1 MNYPRSGIRTFLRT
15 PSIALALIVSILLSI
30 SGTSLLFATASAAAL
45 TPISATA
52 SSSVPS
58 ANTNYTV
65 NWTATNALAQ
75 SQTIK
80 ISFDPGNSTFDLG
93 SLANTDVITS
103 GSPTNLTII
112 TGACGAVTANQVSIN
127 GGISNA
133 AGNKSVT
140 LTACGA
146 VASGSKT
153 VVFTN
158 NHVTNPATPG
168 SYIVRVAGTQPDSGD
183 TRVVI
188 INQVLVSA
196 DVATSLFFT
205 VAGLASGQTVN
216 GETTSTTSTATAIA
230 FGTLSPSTP
239 IIAGQELTV
248 STNSSSGFVVTVKED
263 QNLIS
268 SAGSQIYTFKD
279 GNGQATPIVWAAPA
293 ATTGNAL
300 TYGHMGVTSDDAD
313 LNAGE
318 FTGSKYVGNFATT
331 TRVIFSNTG
340 AADGSTQNIGK
351 VRVAYKIEI
360 SGLQAAGSDYSNH
373 LIYVCT
379 PTF

>member
-1 MNYPRSGIRTFLRT
+1 MNYPRSAIRTFLST
-15 PSIALALIVSILLSI
+15 PSIAFSLIISILL
-30 SGTSLLFATASAAAL
+30 GFGGWSLIFATASAAAL

-58 ANTNYTV
+58 ANTNYSI

-75 SQTIK
+75 GQTIK

-93 SLANTDVITS
+93 SLTNTDVITS
-103 GSPTNLTII
+103 GTPTNLTI
-112 TGACGAVTANQVSIN
+112 TTAACGAVTANQVSIS

-183 TRVVI
+183 TRVII

-205 VAGLASGQTVN
+205 VTGLASGQTVN
-216 GETTSTTSTATAIA
+216 GETTSTSTTATAIA
-230 FGTLSPSTP
+230 YGTLTPATP
-239 IIAGQELTV
+239 IIAGQELSVT
-248 STNSSSGFVVTVKED
+248 TNAGSGFVVTVRED
-263 QNLIS
+263 QNLMS

-279 GNGQATPIVWAAPA
+279 GNGQATPVVWTAPA

-300 TYGHMGVTSDDAD
+300 TYGHLGVTSDDAD

-318 FTGSKYVGNFATT
+318 FSGAKYAGNFATT
-331 TRVIFSNTG
+331 TRVVFSNTS
-340 AADGSTQNIGK
+340 AADGTTQNIGK

>member
-15 PSIALALIVSILLSI
+15 PSIAFALIISILLSI
-30 SGTSLLFATASAAAL
+30 GGSSLLFATASAAAL

-58 ANTNYTV
+58 ANTNYTIT
-65 NWTATNALAQ
+65 WTATNGLATG
-75 SQTIK
+75 QTIK
-80 ISFDPGNSTFDLG
+80 ISFDPGNSTFGLG
-93 SLANTDVITS
+93 SLVNTDVITS
-103 GSPTNLTII
+103 GTPTNLTII
-112 TGACGAVTANQVSIN
+112 TAACGGVTANQVSVS

-133 AGNKSVT
+133 SGDKSIT

-146 VASGSKT
+146 VAAGSKT
-153 VVFTN
+153 VVLTN
-158 NHVTNPATPG
+158 NHVTNPSSPG

-205 VAGLASGQTVN
+205 VTGLGTGQTIN
-216 GETTSTTSTATAIA
+216 GETTSTTSTPTAIA
-230 FGTLSPSTP
+230 FGVLAPLTP
-239 IIAGQELTV
+239 IIAGQELSVT
-248 STNSSSGFVVTVKED
+248 TNSSSGFVVTVRED
-263 QNLIS
+263 QNLMS
-268 SAGSQIYTFKD
+268 SAGAQIYTFKD
-279 GNGQATPIVWAAPA
+279 GNGVATPVVWTAPA

-300 TYGHMGVTSDDAD
+300 TYGHIGVTSDDAD
-313 LNAGE
+313 LNSGE
-318 FTGSKYVGNFATT
+318 FTGTKYAGNFATT
-331 TRVIFSNTG
+331 SRVIFSNTG

>member
-1 MNYPRSGIRTFLRT
+1 MPQHL
-15 PSIALALIVSILLSI
+15 
-30 SGTSLLFATASAAAL
+30 
-45 TPISATA
+45 
-52 SSSVPS
+52 SVPS

-65 NWTATNALAQ
+65 NWTATNALALG
-75 SQTIK
+75 QTIK
-80 ISFDPGNSTFDLG
+80 ISFDPGNSTFDLA
-93 SLANTDVITS
+93 SLVSTDVITS
-103 GSPTNLTII
+103 GTPTNLTIT
-112 TGACGAVTANQVSIN
+112 TGACGAVTANQVSIS

-146 VASGSKT
+146 VSSGNKT

-188 INQVLVSA
+188 LNQVLVSA

-205 VAGLASGQTVN
+205 ITGLASGSAVN
-216 GETTSTTSTATAIA
+216 GEITSTTTSATAIA
-230 FGTLSPSTP
+230 YGILTPSTP
-239 IIAGQELTV
+239 IIAGQELSVT
-248 STNSSSGFVVTVKED
+248 TNAVSGFVVTVKED

-279 GNGQATPIVWAAPA
+279 GNGQATPIVWTAPA

-318 FTGSKYVGNFATT
+318 FSGSKYVGNFATT
-331 TRVIFSNTG
+331 TRVIFSNAS

-351 VRVAYKIEI
+351 IRVAYKIEI

>member
-1 MNYPRSGIRTFLRT
+1 MNYPRSGIRTFLST
-15 PSIALALIVSILLSI
+15 PSIAFALIISILFGI
-30 SGTSLLFATASAAAL
+30 GGTTLVFSTASAAAL

-58 ANTNYTV
+58 ANTNYTIT
-65 NWTATNALAQ
+65 WTATNGLIAG
-75 SQTIK
+75 QTIK
-80 ISFDPGNSTFDLG
+80 ISFDPGNSTFDL
-93 SLANTDVITS
+93 SALVVTDVITS
-103 GSPTNLTII
+103 GTPTNLSII
-112 TGACGAVTANQVSIN
+112 TTPCGATANQVSVN

-133 AGNKSVT
+133 AGNKSIT

-146 VASGSKT
+146 VAAGSKT
-153 VVFTN
+153 VALTN
-158 NHVTNPATPG
+158 NHVTNPSSPG

-183 TRVVI
+183 TRVII

-205 VAGLASGQTVN
+205 VSGLASGQTIN
-216 GETTSTTSTATAIA
+216 GETTSTTSTPTAIA
-230 FGTLSPSTP
+230 FGTLTPSTP
-239 IIAGQELTV
+239 IIAGQELSVT
-248 STNSSSGFVVTVKED
+248 TNSSSGFVVTVKED
-263 QNLIS
+263 QNLMS
-268 SAGSQIYTFKD
+268 SAGAQIYTFKD
-279 GNGQATPIVWAAPA
+279 GNGVATPIVWTAPS

-300 TYGHMGVTSDDAD
+300 TYGHIGVTSDDAD
-313 LNAGE
+313 LNSGE
-318 FTGSKYVGNFATT
+318 FVGTKYAGNFATT

-340 AADGSTQNIGK
+340 AADGTTQNIGK
-351 VRVAYKIEI
+351 ARVAYKIEI